1 MRSKK
6 GFQANRVLSYFK
18 AEWVTLATVTASGL
32 IYNIG
37 LLAAPWF
44 EGRMAGR
51 LVDILGGSGALPSM
65 LRLGP
70 SAMQP
75 SPRWC
80 RAHVILSAFMCAALP
95 MM

>member
-18 AEWVTLATVTASGL
+18 AEWVTLATVTVSGL

-44 EGRMAGR
+44 EGRMAG
-51 LVDILGGSGALPSM
+51 L
-65 LRLGP
+65 
-70 SAMQP
+70 
-75 SPRWC
+75 
-80 RAHVILSAFMCAALP
+80 
-95 MM
+95 